1 MEKFKREKAKAKGA
15 YTQNRTK
22 LLMTMEGGQS
32 SRTQVIECLDS
43 FAEAFENVVCACK
56 NLESFY
62 ETDGDLEKLR
72 AVSCELEA
80 MEGDFNETEQIVKGY
95 LDSSRNDTAHVSRSA
110 PTGQS
115 SIKQRKQLEQE
126 ITRQET
132 EFNRIVQD
140 LERTYAECRREIQQK
155 CRGEQQLSKE
165 GVQDMLGPQSEAGMA
180 VFLHPCPMELLRPL
194 PFTLRLQCLSQSLQ

>member
-15 YTQNRTK
+15 YTRNRTK

-32 SRTQVIECLDS
+32 SRTQVIERLDS
-43 FAEAFENVVCACK
+43 FAEAFENVVCACE

-62 ETDGDLEKLR
+62 ETAGDLEKLR

-80 MEGDFNETEQIVKGY
+80 MEGDFNDTEQIVKGY
-95 LDSSRNDTAHVSRSA
+95 FDSSQNDTAHVSRSA

-115 SIKQRKQLEQE
+115 SIKQQKQLEQE

-132 EFNRIVQD
+132 EFNRIVQG

-155 CRGEQQLSKE
+155 RIERGSSRHA
-165 GVQDMLGPQSEAGMA
+165 GSSE
-180 VFLHPCPMELLRPL
+180 
-194 PFTLRLQCLSQSLQ
+194 